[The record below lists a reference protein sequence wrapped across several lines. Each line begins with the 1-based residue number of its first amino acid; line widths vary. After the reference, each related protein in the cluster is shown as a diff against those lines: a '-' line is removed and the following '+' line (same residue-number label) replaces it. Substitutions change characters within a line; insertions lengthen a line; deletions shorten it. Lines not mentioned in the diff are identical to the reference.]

1 MNNIHL
7 SHTDLIDIVYE
18 IYSSTTDYDERR
30 AFFSVKYPEFANSY
44 SYLFEMTCK
53 PRFNFNKFAEIL
65 IDLTK
70 SKKRKRCSEEL
81 LNQCSSSSN
90 SIITNISQEALLHNL
105 KDIYN
110 TQKTAVEYLV

>member
-1 MNNIHL
+1 MSSL
-7 SHTDLIDIVYE
+7 TLTPKCLIDIVYE
-18 IYSSTTDYDERR
+18 IYSSTTDYEERR
-30 AFFSVKYPEFANSY
+30 EYFTAKYPEFANFY

-53 PRFNFNKFAEIL
+53 PRFNFNKFVEIL

-81 LNQCSSSSN
+81 LH
-90 SIITNISQEALLHNL
+90 EALLHNL

-110 TQKTAVEYLV
+110 IQKNAEEYLV